1 MTERNPTVGL
11 AAHAGQT
18 DVRVAAKADTEGEA
32 DALIAPMEAELRK
45 RLGVAIYG
53 TGKETVAEVV
63 GDLLRKR
70 GLTIGVVDT
79 LTDGQIVREF
89 EENGAGDVVVAHGD
103 TDIGEQEDP
112 RALTEAMAQTAAPE
126 GGVGLAMVGPY
137 DGGATFM
144 AVYGSDPRARIC
156 IASRRFQDS
165 DHIRRWLVIQGLDL
179 VRRAVLGELASPAD

>member
-1 MTERNPTVGL
+1 M
-11 AAHAGQT
+11 
-18 DVRVAAKADTEGEA
+18 
-32 DALIAPMEAELRK
+32 
-45 RLGVAIYG
+45 VAIYG

-144 AVYGSDPRARIC
+144 AVYGSDPTSANMYCKSPLSGFRSHPPMVGDSGAGSGAPRSVGRVGF
-156 IASRRFQDS
+156 ASGLSALSNRF
-165 DHIRRWLVIQGLDL
+165 
-179 VRRAVLGELASPAD
+179 LA